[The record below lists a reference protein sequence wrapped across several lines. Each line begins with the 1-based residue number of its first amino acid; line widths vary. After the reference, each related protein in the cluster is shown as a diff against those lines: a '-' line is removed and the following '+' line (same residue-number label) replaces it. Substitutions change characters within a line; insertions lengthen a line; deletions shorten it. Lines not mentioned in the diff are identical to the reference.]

1 MQICCKFDILP
12 EAPRALLDRAR
23 EYYKKNRYLIKEK
36 RSNLPDEKKKKI
48 KQYQKRYRDNRCE
61 ENIIK
66 KREYARNWYQNLPED
81 KKKRK

>member
-1 MQICCKFDILP
+1 M
-12 EAPRALLDRAR
+12 
-23 EYYKKNRYLIKEK
+23 IKEK

-48 KQYQKRYRDNRCE
+48 KQYQKRYRDNRSE